1 LIQVEKGN
9 GAVAQRW
16 LKLKDRRDMS
26 VGRAAKFARVAAGIK
41 QKDLADR
48 LDVSPNYLSL
58 VENNKR
64 EPSISFLRNLAG
76 ELAIPIGL
84 LFLNVDSDLSEVSP
98 EERALLLR
106 IQDFIFQIQQ
116 IKLNNEA
123 R

>member
-1 LIQVEKGN
+1 
-9 GAVAQRW
+9 
-16 LKLKDRRDMS
+16 MS

-64 EPSISFLRNLAG
+64 EPSIAFLRNIAS
-76 ELAIPIGL
+76 ELAIPLGL

-98 EERALLLR
+98 EERALLSR

-116 IKLNNEA
+116 IKLRNETA
-123 R
+123 DDGKS

>member
-1 LIQVEKGN
+1 
-9 GAVAQRW
+9 
-16 LKLKDRRDMS
+16 MS

-58 VENNKR
+58 IENNKR

-76 ELAIPIGL
+76 ELAIPLGL

-116 IKLNNEA
+116 IKLHNEA
-123 R
+123 ADDGKS

>member
-1 LIQVEKGN
+1 
-9 GAVAQRW
+9 
-16 LKLKDRRDMS
+16 MS

-48 LDVSPNYLSL
+48 LDVSRNYLSL

-76 ELAIPIGL
+76 ELAIPLGL

-98 EERALLLR
+98 EERVLLLR

-116 IKLNNEA
+116 AKLNNEA
-123 R
+123 ADDGKS